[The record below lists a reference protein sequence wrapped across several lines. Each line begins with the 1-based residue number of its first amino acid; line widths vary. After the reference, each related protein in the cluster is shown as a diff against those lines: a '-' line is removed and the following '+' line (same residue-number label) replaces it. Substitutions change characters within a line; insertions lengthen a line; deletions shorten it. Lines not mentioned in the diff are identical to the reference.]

1 MSDVGSITA
10 EAFEILVVREL
21 RKAGIEPVQV
31 RRQPLHSSEPG
42 FAFDLVARLE
52 CYGHRWRALI
62 ECSNHP
68 RPVSA
73 EDVSALRDRADE
85 AHLVSAL
92 LCTTAAY
99 APEAVARGDLLRVA
113 LLRVVDA
120 HHASTNAGWLQ
131 PGQLPA
137 WAPEF
142 KLELVTQAHPGRSLG
157 ANEPELILRELRASD
172 SS

>member
-31 RRQPLHSSEPG
+31 RRQAFHSREPG

-73 EDVSALRDRADE
+73 EEVSALRDRADE

-92 LCTTAAY
+92 LCTTAACT
-99 APEAVARGDLLRVA
+99 PEAIARADLLRVA

-120 HHASTNAGWLQ
+120 HHAATNAGWL
-131 PGQLPA
+131 PAGQLPA

-142 KLELVTQAHPGRSLG
+142 RLELVTQANPGRALA
-157 ANEPELILRELRASD
+157 ANDPELVLRELRASD

>member
-31 RRQPLHSSEPG
+31 RRQAFHSREPG

-73 EDVSALRDRADE
+73 EEVSALQPDLNLRFGPSPEE
-85 AHLVSAL
+85 AFA
-92 LCTTAAY
+92 
-99 APEAVARGDLLRVA
+99 
-113 LLRVVDA
+113 
-120 HHASTNAGWLQ
+120 
-131 PGQLPA
+131 
-137 WAPEF
+137 
-142 KLELVTQAHPGRSLG
+142 
-157 ANEPELILRELRASD
+157 ELIDVEPLQQSVPLPQPWP
-172 SS
+172 SSLHGSSAANDRTLPLPSS

>member
-1 MSDVGSITA
+1 MGDVGSITA
-10 EAFEILVVREL
+10 DAFEILVVREL

-31 RRQPLHSSEPG
+31 RRQALHSSEPG

-73 EDVSALRDRADE
+73 EDVSALRDRADK

-120 HHASTNAGWLQ
+120 HHAASNAGWLQ

-142 KLELVTQAHPGRSLG
+142 KLELVTQTNPGRSLD
-157 ANEPELILRELRASD
+157 ADDPELILRELRASD